1 MYLINLNDKSNLQYI
16 FEYITLRDQDLKP
29 SWLGNWPEME
39 NVCSIEE
46 CQFWF
51 SLSVSCM
58 VEKTLES
65 FLFYWKSTRWDL
77 RSKIVEDNKNEVYQ
91 CSIDD
96 DYQYMFLEHPQ
107 WRMKKNP

>member
-39 NVCSIEE
+39 NVCSIED

-51 SLSVSCM
+51 SVCVRWM

-77 RSKIVEDNKNEVYQ
+77 RSKIVEDNKSEVYQ

-96 DYQYMFLEHPQ
+96 DYQYMFL
-107 WRMKKNP
+107 